1 MATGDP
7 KCDKHKREGC
17 LCGDRW
23 DRERE
28 ASGPL
33 VGAAAVRELT
43 GRTSEET
50 ARRKVGVLHWRS
62 FALTIGCGAQGPNEG
77 ATTVI
82 EHVTCTACLSAY
94 THNDY
99 PAAALPTVAD
109 VEHDGDRAPRASRD
123 AAPPLN
129 PGLVALAPELAA
141 ALLELDADD
150 ARVLLW
156 AARELPRVKLRAACE
171 RATATG
177 WVSTRAT
184 DNPAR
189 RTEEDGARA
198 ALLAAVRLI
207 EPIVGVPRT
216 ARRERDEVLGDEE
229 GRLAAG
235 GGK

>member
-1 MATGDP
+1 MSSLIKTQ
-7 KCDKHKREGC
+7 R
-17 LCGDRW
+17 
-23 DRERE
+23 
-28 ASGPL
+28 ASDADELPARPL
-33 VGAAAVRELT
+33 AGAEVVREMAGNPNNDGSPCDCGFKGLGLNGFHYAGVPGCRYGLT
-43 GRTSEET
+43 RPPATLG
-50 ARRKVGVLHWRS
+50 
-62 FALTIGCGAQGPNEG
+62 GP
-77 ATTVI
+77 
-82 EHVTCTACLSAY
+82 
-94 THNDY
+94 
-99 PAAALPTVAD
+99 AD
-109 VEHDGDRAPRASRD
+109 PDSREDRAPRASRD

-177 WVSTRAT
+177 WCGNGKNEK
-184 DNPAR
+184 NPAQ
-189 RTEEDGARA
+189 RTELDGARA

-216 ARRERDEVLGDEE
+216 ARRERDEVLGDEVA
-229 GRLAAG
+229 RRVG